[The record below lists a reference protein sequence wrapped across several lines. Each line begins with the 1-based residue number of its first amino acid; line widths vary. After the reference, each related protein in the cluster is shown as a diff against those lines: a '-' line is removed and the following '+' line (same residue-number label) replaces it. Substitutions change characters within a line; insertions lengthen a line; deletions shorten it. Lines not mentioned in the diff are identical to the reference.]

1 MEQIKKRNI
10 DENCTKNV
18 QSIVESEEIEG
29 YSSCSTVKQ
38 RCMTDCAW
46 PLNVFSKN
54 YNITNSWTNSI
65 SFICILFGCGM
76 YIYI

>member
-29 YSSCSTVKQ
+29 YSSCST
-38 RCMTDCAW
+38 
-46 PLNVFSKN
+46 
-54 YNITNSWTNSI
+54 
-65 SFICILFGCGM
+65 
-76 YIYI
+76 